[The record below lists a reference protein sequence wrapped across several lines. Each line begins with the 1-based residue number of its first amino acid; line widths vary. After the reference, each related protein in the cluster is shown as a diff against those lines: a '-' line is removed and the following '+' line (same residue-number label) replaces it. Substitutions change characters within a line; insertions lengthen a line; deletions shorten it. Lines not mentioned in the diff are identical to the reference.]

1 MARLQAWMMVLLF
14 IGTCMAGC
22 LREEEPSEP
31 QHTWEEPTQ
40 GMCESMYAPG
50 FACELLVTGFETPVV
65 SILSPVKDEIWF
77 ADLSGNITSFDGNE
91 NHHIADLTQVVT
103 RCHYEQGLLGMA
115 FADDFPVTGRI
126 LLSYVENGTCDG
138 PPNESTLILAQA
150 IVHNSSLD
158 IETLQVLRAIDQPYR
173 NHNGGHILAIGDNRY
188 LWGVGDGG
196 GRNDPY
202 DNAQNRSTP
211 LGAIHIF
218 SLGNSSI
225 NPILE
230 NTSGDPYVLHHG
242 LRNPWKFDLAPDG
255 GLWIADVGQF
265 CYEEVNRVEL
275 MSPANLGWN
284 TREGLHEFIV
294 DTSGDDCNIEDSE
307 PPEGITD
314 PVVEYGHVQGHC
326 SVTGG
331 HWMDWGPD
339 SLRDGYLYGDYC
351 SGAIWLAT
359 SDGEGGWG
367 STKIMSSN
375 TMIVGFGQGLGDE
388 LLIFS
393 WAGEV
398 YSITGV

>member
-1 MARLQAWMMVLLF
+1 
-14 IGTCMAGC
+14 
-22 LREEEPSEP
+22 
-31 QHTWEEPTQ
+31 
-40 GMCESMYAPG
+40 
-50 FACELLVTGFETPVV
+50 
-65 SILSPVKDEIWF
+65 
-77 ADLSGNITSFDGNE
+77 
-91 NHHIADLTQVVT
+91 
-103 RCHYEQGLLGMA
+103 
-115 FADDFPVTGRI
+115 
-126 LLSYVENGTCDG
+126 
-138 PPNESTLILAQA
+138 
-150 IVHNSSLD
+150 
-158 IETLQVLRAIDQPYR
+158 
-173 NHNGGHILAIGDNRY
+173 
-188 LWGVGDGG
+188 
-196 GRNDPY
+196 
-202 DNAQNRSTP
+202 
-211 LGAIHIF
+211 
-218 SLGNSSI
+218 
-225 NPILE
+225 
-230 NTSGDPYVLHHG
+230 
-242 LRNPWKFDLAPDG
+242 
-255 GLWIADVGQF
+255 
-265 CYEEVNRVEL
+265 